1 VGAVRIIRV
10 PPAGGT
16 AAPLSV
22 PTYASATYGCALAHS
37 PQTTL
42 EVRAS
47 FYSRLSQPVTA
58 IARPVSIGPHFW
70 GSITC
75 DRSIPHSGVRSAGDS
90 IYDKSLTGEPILPS
104 RTVNQYLNQ
113 FYRSEPRTNIW
124 PDIGSRFAT
133 VKLVHRSEIYHFCPL
148 WY

>member
-1 VGAVRIIRV
+1 MGAVRIIRV

-42 EVRAS
+42 EVRAT

-75 DRSIPHSGVRSAGDS
+75 DRSIIAYIQRDRGVHPRIEYSPVNKKNT
-90 IYDKSLTGEPILPS
+90 IRTLNS
-104 RTVNQYLNQ
+104 R
-113 FYRSEPRTNIW
+113 E
-124 PDIGSRFAT
+124 
-133 VKLVHRSEIYHFCPL
+133 
-148 WY
+148 